1 MATRKRSGKKSAP
14 KAGKKR
20 ATAKKRATSKKAA
33 KSATRK
39 GTTAKTKGAA
49 KKSAAGKSV
58 AKKGAA
64 KKSTKKVSTKKP
76 AARKGTSR
84 SATTPTEHLD
94 AASMAGVL
102 TTTAHFP
109 GFDTGSYPGD
119 NVMDHWFGNPYV
131 FTGYYLEA
139 PCHNSSKFRPWTGH
153 RETLK
158 QIGWGF
164 IVLYV
169 GRQGSGCGSGSLTR
183 AQGLADASDAIS
195 KAQADGMPDRAT
207 IFLDVERMETLSAD
221 LIRYMR
227 GWLAGILQ
235 DGSYKPGIY
244 AHIHNAT
251 DLFNEAQKEYAAQGQ
266 PSGAPAFWVVRVPGD
281 SAFNVN
287 TSSPQ
292 DLNNFPS
299 NPISFANVWQGK
311 IDIGSESH
319 GGVTFGPVD
328 QNVADTNN
336 PSNV

>member
-1 MATRKRSGKKSAP
+1 MATRKRSGKKSAS

-20 ATAKKRATSKKAA
+20 AAAKKST
-33 KSATRK
+33 KSATK
-39 GTTAKTKGAA
+39 KGAA
-49 KKSAAGKSV
+49 KKSAAGKSAAKKSA

-64 KKSTKKVSTKKP
+64 KKGTAKKSVKKSAKKVSTKKP
-76 AARKGTSR
+76 AARKGASR
-84 SATTPTEHLD
+84 AAARTKPLATE
-94 AASMAGVL
+94 SMAVAL

-139 PCHNSSKFRPWTGH
+139 PCHNSSKFKPWTGH

-164 IVLYV
+164 VVLYV
-169 GRQGSGCGSGSLTR
+169 GRQGTGCGAGSLSR

-195 KAQADGMPDRAT
+195 KAQADGMPDGAT
-207 IFLDVERMETLSAD
+207 IFLDVERMETLSAA
-221 LIRYMR
+221 LINYMR

-235 DGSYKPGIY
+235 DNSYKPGIY
-244 AHIHNAT
+244 AHVHNAT
-251 DLFNEAQKEYAAQGQ
+251 DLFNEAQQEYAAQGQ
-266 PSGAPAFWVVRVPGD
+266 PSGAPAFWVVRVPGG
-281 SAFNVN
+281 SAFDVN

-292 DLNNFPS
+292 DLNNFS
-299 NPISFANVWQGK
+299 TNPISFANVWQGK